1 MAQPPFNGPYGTE
14 AADDNKQQ
22 AREFLAYSREFL
34 SAGNLHLASEKAWGA
49 AAWMTKAVA
58 TAQGWEYNKHDQF
71 SAVLNNARQLTG
83 DDRIRSLR
91 SIANELHGNYH
102 KRKFLLNADA
112 IGLDLESIAELLD
125 ILEPLTDTT
134 NEG

>member
-1 MAQPPFNGPYGTE
+1 
-14 AADDNKQQ
+14 
-22 AREFLAYSREFL
+22 
-34 SAGNLHLASEKAWGA
+34 
-49 AAWMTKAVA
+49 MTKAVA

-125 ILEPLTDTT
+125 ILEPLTDIT